1 MFSHPP
7 MADSASIRQPV
18 KIRHYAKLKTVT
30 PFA

>member
-7 MADSASIRQPV
+7 MADSASIRQLV

-30 PFA
+30 PSS